1 LRRIIL
7 AFVAVLAVGGPA
19 FADTKRDWESALVA
33 HLKAKVDYPK
43 MAQLF
48 SWVGITSVTF
58 VIDRKGDVHGVRIAK
73 PSGSRL
79 LDGHTIRIVYGAQPF
94 PAAPPQVKGEQF
106 SFTVPI
112 HYSMTAPP

>member
-1 LRRIIL
+1 LRRIFL
-7 AFVAVLAVGGPA
+7 TFVAVLAVASTA
-19 FADTKRDWESALVA
+19 FADTKQDWELALVT

-48 SWVGITSVTF
+48 NWVGITFVTF
-58 VIDRKGDVHGVRIAK
+58 VLNRKGDVLGVRIAK

-79 LDGHTIRIVYGAQPF
+79 LDGHTIRLVYGAQPF
-94 PAAPPQVKGEQF
+94 PAAPTEVKGDKF

-112 HYSMTAPP
+112 HYSLTAPP